1 MYSHRIQVSVF
12 AIVLLLGLGGPAG
25 AATLDFEDLGQNLP
39 IGPNDFYDGRSAYDP
54 NDEDAT
60 DFSSQGATFNNDF
73 DDFGGGCCWQ
83 GWSYSQTDDTGTSG
97 PGNQYSA
104 IPGAGVGGSA
114 TYGVGF
120 AGGVVGTTG
129 LVTITLDQASTVSG
143 AWITNTTWG
152 ALAMLQGDDFA
163 KQFGGASG
171 TDPDFFALTISG
183 YDTSGSLTGAIE
195 FLLADYR
202 FEDDSEDY
210 VVVDWTFV
218 DLSGLGVVE
227 TLDFTLESSDTD
239 FGFINTPSYFA
250 LDDLVIVPEPA
261 SGSLLLLGLGAL
273 GLRERSTATRR
284 RRR

>member
-104 IPGAGVGGSA
+104 IPGAGVGNNG
-114 TYGVGF
+114 
-120 AGGVVGTTG
+120 
-129 LVTITLDQASTVSG
+129 
-143 AWITNTTWG
+143 
-152 ALAMLQGDDFA
+152 
-163 KQFGGASG
+163 
-171 TDPDFFALTISG
+171 
-183 YDTSGSLTGAIE
+183 
-195 FLLADYR
+195 
-202 FEDDSEDY
+202 
-210 VVVDWTFV
+210 
-218 DLSGLGVVE
+218 
-227 TLDFTLESSDTD
+227 
-239 FGFINTPSYFA
+239 
-250 LDDLVIVPEPA
+250 
-261 SGSLLLLGLGAL
+261 
-273 GLRERSTATRR
+273 
-284 RRR
+284 

>member
-1 MYSHRIQVSVF
+1 MCSRRIQVSVF
-12 AIVLLLGLGGPAG
+12 PIVLLLGLCGPAG

-273 GLRERSTATRR
+273 GLRGHSTATRR

>member
-1 MYSHRIQVSVF
+1 MCSRRIQVSVF
-12 AIVLLLGLGGPAG
+12 PIVLLLGLCGPAG

-83 GWSYSQTDDTGTSG
+83 GWGYSQTDDTVTSG

-273 GLRERSTATRR
+273 GLRGHSTATRR

>member
-1 MYSHRIQVSVF
+1 M
-12 AIVLLLGLGGPAG
+12 LGLCGPAG

-273 GLRERSTATRR
+273 GLRGHSTATRR